1 MDLLT
6 TKSTFRQGIIR
17 PSSRLFQVSCQ
28 ILIDFECCFLKIDEL
43 EMVKSTVEEIKK
55 DYDDIKNVMQ
65 SLAQTNSSIMQE
77 FQNWNKSNSH
87 FQEYE

>member
-1 MDLLT
+1 
-6 TKSTFRQGIIR
+6 
-17 PSSRLFQVSCQ
+17 
-28 ILIDFECCFLKIDEL
+28 
-43 EMVKSTVEEIKK
+43 MVKSTVEEIKK